1 MFRRSKPLMR
11 RRVLAGDQR
20 QHDQERVS
28 LARQDG
34 RRFYIT
40 WLVLGPGILAMLGE
54 NDGPSMLS
62 YAADGTQYGIG
73 FFLPFIVV
81 LFVLAYVCQEMS
93 MRVGAATGHGF
104 GYLLTRRYGKT
115 WGWFGAIDLILTNL
129 VTLVSEFIA
138 IRIGF
143 TYFHLP
149 AGAAAASGVAL
160 VVFTLVGRRYR
171 GWERIVL
178 GLALFNGLFL
188 LTAILTKP
196 DGSSLAHAFVTWSP
210 LPTGSIVTLLLL
222 VTSTIG
228 ATVTP
233 WMVFFQQSA
242 TADKGMT
249 ARDVNQG
256 RLDTAIGAAL
266 AAVFGCAAL
275 IVGASIASRAHSH
288 IDLSTLNFPA
298 AIAAHSG
305 QVAGMLFALGL
316 IEAGAVALLTISAS
330 TAYAIGETLGRSG
343 TMNIAGRQGFV
354 FYAVNTAA
362 VTGAASII
370 LIPGVPLI
378 AIALNANV
386 LATVL
391 LPVTLI
397 FLVMLANDRHL
408 MGSLTNNR
416 STNIVAVIVI
426 VLIGACATAYTVT
439 AFLQTFHA
447 LPGS

>member
-1 MFRRSKPLMR
+1 
-11 RRVLAGDQR
+11 VLAGKQR

-34 RRFYIT
+34 RRFYVT

-62 YAADGTQYGIG
+62 YAADGTQYGTG
-73 FFLPFIVV
+73 FFLPFIAV

-104 GYLLTRRYGKT
+104 GYLLTRRYGKI

-138 IRIGF
+138 IGIGF

-149 AGAAAASGVAL
+149 AGAAAASGVVL

-171 GWERIVL
+171 RWERIVL

-188 LTAILTKP
+188 VTAILTKP
-196 DGSSLAHAFVTWSP
+196 DGASLAHAFVTWSP
-210 LPTGSIVTLLLL
+210 LPTGDIVTLLLL

-275 IVGASIASRAHSH
+275 IVGASIASRAHTQV
-288 IDLSTLNFPA
+288 DLSTFNFPA

-343 TMNIAGRQGFV
+343 FV
-354 FYAVNTAA
+354 FYAINIVA

-416 STNIVAVIVI
+416 STNIAAGIVI

-439 AFLQTFHA
+439 AFLQTLHA